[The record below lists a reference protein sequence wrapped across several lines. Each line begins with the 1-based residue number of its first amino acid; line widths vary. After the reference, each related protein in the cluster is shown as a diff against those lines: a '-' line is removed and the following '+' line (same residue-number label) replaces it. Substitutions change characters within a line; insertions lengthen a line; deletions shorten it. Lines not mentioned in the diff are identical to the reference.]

1 MVSAISSSVQAVQ
14 YASSTSSDSA
24 AQEADLQKQIQALQD
39 QAKAAQDQVDAARL
53 QQQAAALEAKLN
65 ALKAADAA
73 KQVDQNQSTTSAA
86 AARQAEFDNE
96 PTTQSHLFSM

>member
-1 MVSAISSSVQAVQ
+1 MEAALHKGISMVSAILSSV
-14 YASSTSSDSA
+14 
-24 AQEADLQKQIQALQD
+24 QIQALED
-39 QAKAAQDQVDAARL
+39 QAKAAQDEADATRL

-65 ALKAADAA
+65 ALKAADNA
-73 KQVDQNQSTTSAA
+73 KQVEQNQSASPAA